1 MPKRK
6 LKWVLLFAIT
16 WVGGVGYYLFWSG
29 RRSASEDSNE
39 ALRLKPSAAAALRQ
53 SSSQLPNSSRQLSWR
68 YFDEKGYVA
77 VSRVKQGA
85 DPYERHK
92 FNQEASDALPSN
104 RAIPDTRHPQC
115 IPEGSLQPGE
125 KLPPTSVIITFHNE
139 ARSALLRTIVSVLNR
154 SPPELIEEII
164 LVDDFS
170 DDPSDGKELGAI
182 QKVRLVRNNKRE
194 GLVRSRVRGAHEA
207 RAPVLTFLDSHCECN
222 QGWLPPLLRRVKED
236 PHRIVCPVID
246 VINLNSFK
254 YFGASSDLRGGFDWN
269 LVFKWEFLSSKER
282 EERANHPTLPIRT
295 PMIAGGLFV
304 VDKANFEKLGTYDT
318 AMDIWGG
325 ENLELSFRVW
335 QCGGSLEILP
345 CSRVGHVFRK
355 QHPYSFP
362 GGSGN
367 VFARNTRRAA
377 EVWMDDFKKYYYAM
391 VPVARNVP
399 MGSIEERLNLRK
411 RLGCQSFQWYLDNVF
426 PELKV
431 PAAGGERLA
440 SLRQGSLC
448 LDTLGGSEGSPVGL
462 FACHGA
468 GGNQHWSLA
477 SRLIAHGGL
486 CVTLDEEQGGLL
498 LLRPCGGHP
507 SQRWLWLD
515 HKLQQPG
522 GKLCLDGS
530 NGRLTAKPCRHAA
543 HSQRWTL
550 AP

>member
-530 NGRLTAKPCRHAA
+530 NGRLTAQPCRHAA

>member
-6 LKWVLLFAIT
+6 LKWILLLAVT
-16 WVGGVGYYLFWSG
+16 WVGGVGYYLFRSG
-29 RRSASEDSNE
+29 RRSGSEDSNE
-39 ALRLKPSAAAALRQ
+39 ALRLKPSASAALRQ

-77 VSRVKQGA
+77 VARIKPGEDA
-85 DPYERHK
+85 YERHK

-104 RAIPDTRHPQC
+104 RAVPDTRHPKC

-170 DDPSDGKELGAI
+170 DDPSDGKELAAI

-236 PHRIVCPVID
+236 PRRIVCPVID

-254 YFGASSDLRGGFDWN
+254 YFGASADLRGGFDWN

-304 VDKANFEKLGTYDT
+304 VDKANFDQLGTYDT

-399 MGSIEERLNLRK
+399 MGSIEERLQLRK

-440 SLRQGSLC
+440 SLRQGALC

-486 CVTLDEEQGGLL
+486 CVTLDEEQGGSL

-530 NGRLTAKPCRHAA
+530 NGRLTAQPCRQTAP
-543 HSQRWTL
+543 SQRWTL
-550 AP
+550 ST

>member
-1 MPKRK
+1 M
-6 LKWVLLFAIT
+6 
-16 WVGGVGYYLFWSG
+16 
-29 RRSASEDSNE
+29 
-39 ALRLKPSAAAALRQ
+39 
-53 SSSQLPNSSRQLSWR
+53 
-68 YFDEKGYVA
+68 
-77 VSRVKQGA
+77 
-85 DPYERHK
+85 
-92 FNQEASDALPSN
+92 
-104 RAIPDTRHPQC
+104 
-115 IPEGSLQPGE
+115 
-125 KLPPTSVIITFHNE
+125 
-139 ARSALLRTIVSVLNR
+139 
-154 SPPELIEEII
+154 
-164 LVDDFS
+164 
-170 DDPSDGKELGAI
+170 
-182 QKVRLVRNNKRE
+182 
-194 GLVRSRVRGAHEA
+194 
-207 RAPVLTFLDSHCECN
+207 
-222 QGWLPPLLRRVKED
+222 
-236 PHRIVCPVID
+236 
-246 VINLNSFK
+246 
-254 YFGASSDLRGGFDWN
+254 
-269 LVFKWEFLSSKER
+269 
-282 EERANHPTLPIRT
+282 
-295 PMIAGGLFV
+295 
-304 VDKANFEKLGTYDT
+304 
-318 AMDIWGG
+318 
-325 ENLELSFRVW
+325 W

-448 LDTLGGSEGSPVGL
+448 LDTLGGSEGSSVGL

-486 CVTLDEEQGGLL
+486 CVTLDEEQEGSL

-530 NGRLTAKPCRHAA
+530 NGRLTAQPCRRTAQ
-543 HSQRWTL
+543 SQRWTL
-550 AP
+550 ST

>member
-6 LKWVLLFAIT
+6 LKWILLFAIT

-68 YFDEKGYVA
+68 YFDEKGYVS
-77 VSRVKQGA
+77 VSRVKPGV

-104 RAIPDTRHPQC
+104 RAVPDTRHPQC
-115 IPEGSLQPGE
+115 IPEGSLQLGE

-170 DDPSDGKELGAI
+170 DDSSDGKELAAI

-236 PHRIVCPVID
+236 PRRIVCPVID

-304 VDKANFEKLGTYDT
+304 VDKANFEQLGTYDT

-486 CVTLDEEQGGLL
+486 CVTLDDEQGGSLL
-498 LLRPCGGHP
+498 LQPCGGHP
-507 SQRWLWLD
+507 SQVEI
-515 HKLQQPG
+515 G
-522 GKLCLDGS
+522 
-530 NGRLTAKPCRHAA
+530 
-543 HSQRWTL
+543 
-550 AP
+550 

>member
-1 MPKRK
+1 MC
-6 LKWVLLFAIT
+6 VFAGFVKVRSPLQSAVACGLERIMLA
-16 WVGGVGYYLFWSG
+16 GGRDVTKARVPDSDSVPLQ
-29 RRSASEDSNE
+29 SEDSNE

-68 YFDEKGYVA
+68 YFDEKGYVS
-77 VSRVKQGA
+77 VSRVKPGV

-139 ARSALLRTIVSVLNR
+139 ARSALLRTIVRQAHVLNR

-170 DDPSDGKELGAI
+170 DDC
-182 QKVRLVRNNKRE
+182 
-194 GLVRSRVRGAHEA
+194 LVRSRVRGAHEA

-236 PHRIVCPVID
+236 PRRIVCPVID

-304 VDKANFEKLGTYDT
+304 VDKANFEQLGTYDT

-411 RLGCQSFQWYLDNVF
+411 RLGCQSFQW
-426 PELKV
+426 V

-486 CVTLDEEQGGLL
+486 CVTLDEEQGGSL

-507 SQRWLWLD
+507 SQVEI
-515 HKLQQPG
+515 G
-522 GKLCLDGS
+522 
-530 NGRLTAKPCRHAA
+530 
-543 HSQRWTL
+543 
-550 AP
+550 

>member
-6 LKWVLLFAIT
+6 LKWILLLAVT

-29 RRSASEDSNE
+29 RRSGSEDSNE
-39 ALRLKPSAAAALRQ
+39 ALRLKPSVSAALRQ

-68 YFDEKGYVA
+68 YFDEKSYVA
-77 VSRVKQGA
+77 VARIKPGA

-104 RAIPDTRHPQC
+104 RAIPDTRHPKC

-170 DDPSDGKELGAI
+170 DDPSDGKELAAI
-182 QKVRLVRNNKRE
+182 QKVRLVRNNRRE

-207 RAPVLTFLDSHCECN
+207 RAPILTFLDSHCECN

-254 YFGASSDLRGGFDWN
+254 YFGASADLRGGFDWN

-282 EERANHPTLPIRT
+282 EERADHPTLPIRT

-304 VDKANFEKLGTYDT
+304 VDKANFDHLGTYDT

-325 ENLELSFRVW
+325 ENLEFSFRVW

-399 MGSIEERLNLRK
+399 MGSIEERLKLRK

-486 CVTLDEEQGGLL
+486 CVTLDEEQGGSL

-522 GKLCLDGS
+522 GKLCLDGA
-530 NGRLTAKPCRHAA
+530 NGRLTAQPCHQTAS
-543 HSQRWTL
+543 SQRWALST
-550 AP
+550 

>member
-6 LKWVLLFAIT
+6 LKWILLFAIT

-68 YFDEKGYVA
+68 YFDEKGYVV
-77 VSRVKQGA
+77 VSRVKPGV

-170 DDPSDGKELGAI
+170 DDPSDGKELAAI

-236 PHRIVCPVID
+236 PRRIVCPVID

-304 VDKANFEKLGTYDT
+304 VDKANFEELGTYDT

-486 CVTLDEEQGGLL
+486 CVTLDEEQEGSL

-530 NGRLTAKPCRHAA
+530 SGRLTAQPCRRTAQ
-543 HSQRWTL
+543 SQRWTL
-550 AP
+550 ST

>member
-6 LKWVLLFAIT
+6 LKWILLLAVT
-16 WVGGVGYYLFWSG
+16 WVGGVGYYLFRSG
-29 RRSASEDSNE
+29 RRSGSEDSNE
-39 ALRLKPSAAAALRQ
+39 ALRLKPSASAALRQ

-77 VSRVKQGA
+77 VARIKPGEDA
-85 DPYERHK
+85 YERHK

-104 RAIPDTRHPQC
+104 RAVPDTRHPKC

-170 DDPSDGKELGAI
+170 DDPSDGKELAAI

-236 PHRIVCPVID
+236 PRRIVCPVID

-304 VDKANFEKLGTYDT
+304 VDKANFDQLGTYDT

-399 MGSIEERLNLRK
+399 MGSIEERLQLRK

-486 CVTLDEEQGGLL
+486 CVTLDEEQGGSL

-530 NGRLTAKPCRHAA
+530 NGRLTAQPCRRTAP
-543 HSQRWTL
+543 SQRWTL
-550 AP
+550 ST

>member
-1 MPKRK
+1 
-6 LKWVLLFAIT
+6 
-16 WVGGVGYYLFWSG
+16 
-29 RRSASEDSNE
+29 
-39 ALRLKPSAAAALRQ
+39 
-53 SSSQLPNSSRQLSWR
+53 
-68 YFDEKGYVA
+68 
-77 VSRVKQGA
+77 
-85 DPYERHK
+85 
-92 FNQEASDALPSN
+92 
-104 RAIPDTRHPQC
+104 
-115 IPEGSLQPGE
+115 
-125 KLPPTSVIITFHNE
+125 
-139 ARSALLRTIVSVLNR
+139 
-154 SPPELIEEII
+154 
-164 LVDDFS
+164 
-170 DDPSDGKELGAI
+170 
-182 QKVRLVRNNKRE
+182 
-194 GLVRSRVRGAHEA
+194 
-207 RAPVLTFLDSHCECN
+207 
-222 QGWLPPLLRRVKED
+222 
-236 PHRIVCPVID
+236 
-246 VINLNSFK
+246 
-254 YFGASSDLRGGFDWN
+254 
-269 LVFKWEFLSSKER
+269 
-282 EERANHPTLPIRT
+282 
-295 PMIAGGLFV
+295 MIAGGLFV
-304 VDKANFEKLGTYDT
+304 VDKANFEHLGTYDT

-325 ENLELSFRVW
+325 ENLEFSFRVW

-399 MGSIEERLNLRK
+399 MGSIEERLQLRK

-440 SLRQGSLC
+440 SLRQGALC
-448 LDTLGGSEGSPVGL
+448 LDTLGGAEGSPVGL

-486 CVTLDEEQGGLL
+486 CVTLDEQLGSL

-507 SQRWLWLD
+507 SQRWLWQD

-530 NGRLTAKPCRHAA
+530 GGQLSAKPCRRTAN
-543 HSQRWTL
+543 SQRWTL
-550 AP
+550 GA

>member
-6 LKWVLLFAIT
+6 LKWILLFAIT

-68 YFDEKGYVA
+68 YFDEKGYVS
-77 VSRVKQGA
+77 VSRVKPGV

-170 DDPSDGKELGAI
+170 DDSSDGKELAAI
-182 QKVRLVRNNKRE
+182 QKVRLVRNSKRE

-236 PHRIVCPVID
+236 PRRIVCPVID

-304 VDKANFEKLGTYDT
+304 VDKANFEQLGTYDT

-486 CVTLDEEQGGLL
+486 CVTLDEEQGGSL

-530 NGRLTAKPCRHAA
+530 NGRLTAQPCRRTA

-550 AP
+550 ST

>member
-1 MPKRK
+1 M
-6 LKWVLLFAIT
+6 
-16 WVGGVGYYLFWSG
+16 
-29 RRSASEDSNE
+29 
-39 ALRLKPSAAAALRQ
+39 
-53 SSSQLPNSSRQLSWR
+53 
-68 YFDEKGYVA
+68 
-77 VSRVKQGA
+77 
-85 DPYERHK
+85 
-92 FNQEASDALPSN
+92 
-104 RAIPDTRHPQC
+104 
-115 IPEGSLQPGE
+115 
-125 KLPPTSVIITFHNE
+125 
-139 ARSALLRTIVSVLNR
+139 
-154 SPPELIEEII
+154 
-164 LVDDFS
+164 
-170 DDPSDGKELGAI
+170 
-182 QKVRLVRNNKRE
+182 
-194 GLVRSRVRGAHEA
+194 RSRVRGAHEA

-236 PHRIVCPVID
+236 PRRIVCPVID

-304 VDKANFEKLGTYDT
+304 VDKANFEELGTYDT

-486 CVTLDEEQGGLL
+486 CVTLDEEQEGSL

-530 NGRLTAKPCRHAA
+530 SGRLTAQPCRRTAQ
-543 HSQRWTL
+543 SQRWTL
-550 AP
+550 ST

>member
-6 LKWVLLFAIT
+6 LKWILLLAVT
-16 WVGGVGYYLFWSG
+16 WVGGVGYYLFRSG
-29 RRSASEDSNE
+29 RRSGSEDSNE
-39 ALRLKPSAAAALRQ
+39 ALRLKPSASAALRQ

-77 VSRVKQGA
+77 VARIKPGEDA
-85 DPYERHK
+85 YERHK

-104 RAIPDTRHPQC
+104 RAVPDTRHPKC

-170 DDPSDGKELGAI
+170 DDPSDGKELAAI

-236 PHRIVCPVID
+236 PRRIVCPVID

-254 YFGASSDLRGGFDWN
+254 YFGASADLRGGFDWN

-304 VDKANFEKLGTYDT
+304 VDKANFDQLGTYDT

-399 MGSIEERLNLRK
+399 MGSIEERLQLRK

-486 CVTLDEEQGGLL
+486 CVTLDEEQGGSL

-530 NGRLTAKPCRHAA
+530 NGRLTAQPCRQTAP
-543 HSQRWTL
+543 SQRWTL
-550 AP
+550 ST

>member
-6 LKWVLLFAIT
+6 LKWILLLAIA

-29 RRSASEDSNE
+29 SHDVPPDSNE

-53 SSSQLPNSSRQLSWR
+53 SSSQLPNTSRQLSWR
-68 YFDEKGYVA
+68 YFDEKGYVEA
-77 VSRVKQGA
+77 SHVKAGV

-104 RAIPDTRHPQC
+104 RAILDTRHPQC
-115 IPEGSLQPGE
+115 IPEGGLQPGE
-125 KLPPTSVIITFHNE
+125 QLPATSVIITFHNE

-170 DDPSDGKELGAI
+170 DDPSDGTELAAI
-182 QKVRLVRNNKRE
+182 QKVRLVRNSRRE

-236 PHRIVCPVID
+236 PRRIVCPVID

-269 LVFKWEFLSSKER
+269 LVFKWEFLSNKER
-282 EERANHPTLPIRT
+282 EERASHPTLPIRT

-304 VDKANFEKLGTYDT
+304 VDKVNFEHLGTYDT

-399 MGSIEERLNLRK
+399 MGSIEERLQLRK
-411 RLGCQSFQWYLDNVF
+411 RLGCQSFQWYLDHVF

-462 FACHGA
+462 FVCHGA

-486 CVTLDEEQGGLL
+486 CVTLDEQQGGLL

-507 SQRWLWLD
+507 SQRWLWQD

-522 GKLCLDGS
+522 GELCLDGR
-530 NGRLTAKPCRHAA
+530 NGRLSVQPCRRAA
-543 HSQRWTL
+543 SSQRWTL
-550 AP
+550 ST

>member
-6 LKWVLLFAIT
+6 LKWILLFAIT

-68 YFDEKGYVA
+68 YFDEKGYVS
-77 VSRVKQGA
+77 VSRVKPGV

-104 RAIPDTRHPQC
+104 RAVPDTRHPQC
-115 IPEGSLQPGE
+115 IPEGSLQLGE

-170 DDPSDGKELGAI
+170 DDSSDGKELAAI

-236 PHRIVCPVID
+236 PRRIVCPVID

-304 VDKANFEKLGTYDT
+304 VDKANFEQLGTYDT

-486 CVTLDEEQGGLL
+486 CVTLDEEQGGSL

-530 NGRLTAKPCRHAA
+530 NGHLTAQPCRRTA

-550 AP
+550 ST

>member
-125 KLPPTSVIITFHNE
+125 KLPPTSF
-139 ARSALLRTIVSVLNR
+139 LPVSVPAMSRGDFNESVLA
-154 SPPELIEEII
+154 ELYI
-164 LVDDFS
+164 LAS
-170 DDPSDGKELGAI
+170 CHAI

-236 PHRIVCPVID
+236 PHRIVCPAC
-246 VINLNSFK
+246 FK
-254 YFGASSDLRGGFDWN
+254 FHVCSCCAGFDWN

-367 VFARNTRRAA
+367 VFARYCGKQN
-377 EVWMDDFKKYYYAM
+377 VFSFSNIKKYYYAM

-522 GKLCLDGS
+522 GKLCLDGN
-530 NGRLTAKPCRHAA
+530 NGRLTAQPCRHAA

>member
-1 MPKRK
+1 
-6 LKWVLLFAIT
+6 
-16 WVGGVGYYLFWSG
+16 
-29 RRSASEDSNE
+29 
-39 ALRLKPSAAAALRQ
+39 
-53 SSSQLPNSSRQLSWR
+53 
-68 YFDEKGYVA
+68 
-77 VSRVKQGA
+77 
-85 DPYERHK
+85 
-92 FNQEASDALPSN
+92 
-104 RAIPDTRHPQC
+104 
-115 IPEGSLQPGE
+115 
-125 KLPPTSVIITFHNE
+125 
-139 ARSALLRTIVSVLNR
+139 
-154 SPPELIEEII
+154 
-164 LVDDFS
+164 
-170 DDPSDGKELGAI
+170 
-182 QKVRLVRNNKRE
+182 
-194 GLVRSRVRGAHEA
+194 
-207 RAPVLTFLDSHCECN
+207 
-222 QGWLPPLLRRVKED
+222 
-236 PHRIVCPVID
+236 
-246 VINLNSFK
+246 
-254 YFGASSDLRGGFDWN
+254 
-269 LVFKWEFLSSKER
+269 
-282 EERANHPTLPIRT
+282 
-295 PMIAGGLFV
+295 MIAGGLFV
-304 VDKANFEKLGTYDT
+304 VDKANFEQLGTYDT

-486 CVTLDEEQGGLL
+486 CVTLDEEQGGSL

-530 NGRLTAKPCRHAA
+530 NGRLTAQPCRRTA

-550 AP
+550 ST